1 MTSGKNKLWHKSRDN
16 NAFCLFAIHPRF
28 VWHIMLLV
36 SLCCFWHSTFCLF
49 GGCAA
54 HILLLLL
61 KLIAICRICYLQCF
75 PHGLQIV
82 CFTLLL
88 NKWCQLCQ
96 CKILNRSRVLWFLW
110 GCYKEQQDK
119 VHSSGC
125 VHCVLL
131 SLPCVKCFESS
142 VILQGKVFGY

>member
-1 MTSGKNKLWHKSRDN
+1 MTSRKNMLWHKSRDN
-16 NAFCLFAIHPRF
+16 NAFCLFAIHPSF
-28 VWHIMLLV
+28 VWQIMLLV

-49 GGCAA
+49 GGCTGSASKA
-54 HILLLLL
+54 Y
-61 KLIAICRICYLQCF
+61 CYLQYLITCF

-88 NKWCQLCQ
+88 NKLCQLCQ

-119 VHSSGC
+119 LHSSGC
-125 VHCVLL
+125 AHFMLL
-131 SLPCVKCFESS
+131 SLPCVKCFWLHCSRAW
-142 VILQGKVFGY
+142 VGF